1 VRTARRF
8 VPRHKAPLAL
18 AGFLA
23 LPLFFASLMATSL
36 AIERPHAF
44 EWMRHGRLFH
54 TFHDPT
60 GSNEAKI
67 WVLSFAAPLLLVAIG
82 WGASFLRYGIYV
94 SCVAASAE
102 ALALTVRL
110 GTWERHHT
118 ARFPFGEDNYP
129 DSSTSSL
136 TDRGQWEHEAAHTV
150 HSLVGYTV
158 GLSIA
163 AAAIG
168 LFVALRRTRPP
179 LQTHGS
185 ELQQTGG
192 APTTTGV

>member
-1 VRTARRF
+1 VSPY
-8 VPRHKAPLAL
+8 VPQHKAPLAL

-36 AIERPHAF
+36 AIERPHAY
-44 EWMRHGRLFH
+44 EWRRAGKLIR

-60 GSNEAKI
+60 SSNEIKI
-67 WVLSFAAPLLLVAIG
+67 WVLSFAAPLLLVAVG

-94 SCVAASAE
+94 SSVAAIAE

-118 ARFPFGEDNYP
+118 TRFPFGEDNFP

-136 TDRGQWEHEAAHTV
+136 VDRGQWEHQAANTV
-150 HSLVGYTV
+150 HSLVGYT
-158 GLSIA
+158 
-163 AAAIG
+163 IG
-168 LFVALRRTRPP
+168 LALVSMLIMLVLALRRTQPP
-179 LQTHGS
+179 AQTSSS

-192 APTTTGV
+192 APTVTG